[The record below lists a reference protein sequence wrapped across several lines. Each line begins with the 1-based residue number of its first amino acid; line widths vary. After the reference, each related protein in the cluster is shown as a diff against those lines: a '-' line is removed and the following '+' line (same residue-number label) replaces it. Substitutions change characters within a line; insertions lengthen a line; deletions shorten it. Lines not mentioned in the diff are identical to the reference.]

1 MFAVFL
7 LLKMIFY
14 LSAKI
19 HKRFNLKKM
28 KKVLIFMAAVA
39 FFACSQQEKGFE
51 ITVNLEG
58 AEGQIL
64 LEKRGTSQWI
74 PVDTAEIVD
83 GTAVLKGEVTVPED
97 HYLSVLGQ
105 RAKTILFVENAKMT
119 VSGNVDNPEQVT
131 VTGSQ
136 THDEYNQVNS
146 RIQEIGEEYMAL
158 YQQAREAAAA
168 GDTAKAGQLMAQV
181 EELYEST
188 NSMQADFVR
197 NNPGSFVAPYF
208 LSRVQY
214 GMEVEELDN
223 LLNALDPKLNE
234 VPSIVSLKERVEKL
248 KTVAV
253 GQIAPDFTMNDI
265 DGNPVKF
272 SDIYKKNEYT
282 LLDFWAAWCGPCRQ
296 ENPNIVAVYND
307 YKDKGFSVFGV
318 SLDRDRD
325 AWLKAI
331 DDDKLTWD
339 HVSDLEYWNNAAA
352 QLYAVNSIPSSLIVD
367 RNGKIIAKNKRDE
380 ELRETVSEL
389 LD

>member
-1 MFAVFL
+1 
-7 LLKMIFY
+7 MIFY
-14 LSAKI
+14 LAAKI
-19 HKRFNLKKM
+19 HKLFNLKKM
-28 KKVLIFMAAVA
+28 KKVLFFIAAVA
-39 FFACSQQEKGFE
+39 FFACSMQEKGFD

-64 LEKRGTSQWI
+64 LEKRGASQWI
-74 PVDTAEIVD
+74 PVDTADIVD
-83 GTAVLKGEVTVPED
+83 GKAVLKGEVVTPED
-97 HYLSVLGQ
+97 HYLSVMGQ
-105 RAKTILFVENAKMT
+105 RAKTILFVENTEMT
-119 VSGNVDNPEQVT
+119 VSGNVENLEQIA

-136 THDEYNQVNS
+136 THDEYNEVNS

-158 YQQAREAAAA
+158 YQEAREVAAA
-168 GDTAKAGQLMAQV
+168 GDEAKAAELMQQV
-181 EELYEST
+181 EEMYEST
-188 NSMQADFVR
+188 NTMQADFVR
-197 NNPGSFVAPYF
+197 NNPESYAAPYF

-214 GMEVEELDN
+214 GMEVDELDK
-223 LLNALDPKLNE
+223 LVNALDPKLKE
-234 VPSIVSLKERVEKL
+234 VPSIVALTERIEKL

-253 GQIAPDFTMNDI
+253 GQTAPDFTMNDP

-272 SDIYKKNEYT
+272 SDIYKQNEYT

-331 DDDKLTWD
+331 DDDKLTWP
-339 HVSDLEYWNNAAA
+339 HVSDLAYWNNSAA

-367 RNGKIIAKNKRDE
+367 KTGKIIAKNKRDE
-380 ELRETVSEL
+380 ALREAVSEL

>member
-1 MFAVFL
+1 
-7 LLKMIFY
+7 
-14 LSAKI
+14 
-19 HKRFNLKKM
+19 M
-28 KKVLIFMAAVA
+28 KKVLFFIAAVA
-39 FFACSQQEKGFE
+39 LFACSRQEKGFE

-64 LEKRGTSQWI
+64 LEKRGASQWI
-74 PVDTAEIVD
+74 PVDTADILD
-83 GTAVLKGEVTVPED
+83 GTAVLKGEVVVPED
-97 HYLSVLGQ
+97 HYLSVMGQ
-105 RAKTILFVENAKMT
+105 RAKTILFVENTEMT
-119 VSGNVDNPEQVT
+119 VSGNAENLEQIT
-131 VTGSQ
+131 VTGSK
-136 THDEYNQVNS
+136 THDEYNQVNN

-158 YQQAREAAAA
+158 YQQARESAAA
-168 GDTAKAGQLMAQV
+168 GNEEQATQLMQQV
-181 EELYEST
+181 EVLYEST
-188 NSMQADFVR
+188 NTMQADFVR
-197 NNPGSFVAPYF
+197 NNPGSYAAPYF

-214 GMEVEELDN
+214 GMEVEELDK
-223 LLNALDPKLNE
+223 LVSALDPKLNE
-234 VPSIVSLKERVEKL
+234 VPSIVALKERIEKL

-253 GQIAPDFTMNDI
+253 GQIAPDFTMNDP

-272 SDIYKKNEYT
+272 SEIYKKNEYT

-331 DDDKLTWD
+331 DDDNLTWD
-339 HVSDLEYWNNAAA
+339 HVSDLAYWNNEAA

-367 RNGKIIAKNKRDE
+367 KNGRIVAKNKRGE
-380 ELRETVSEL
+380 ELRETISEL